1 MISDSDL
8 HKLNTPLDT
17 VGYAEGVAG
26 LEKSMLDNMTKASHR
41 KELFAMHN
49 APCRSSLDLY
59 HAKAAMLDDCISLVR
74 TAFSMQKTSRRQMA
88 STSFRNLMSH
98 ICAVAYS
105 NFSPCAT
112 RWEHF
117 YKVSLGSQELMEIIQ
132 SVTGQTNCILGILHQ
147 NVAVIIIQ

>member
-1 MISDSDL
+1 
-8 HKLNTPLDT
+8 
-17 VGYAEGVAG
+17 
-26 LEKSMLDNMTKASHR
+26 MLDNMTKASHR
-41 KELFAMHN
+41 RELFAMHN
-49 APCRSSLDLY
+49 APSRSSLDRY
-59 HAKAAMLDDCISLVR
+59 HGKATMLDNCISLVW
-74 TAFSMQKTSRRQMA
+74 TAFSMKKTSRRQMA

-117 YKVSLGSQELMEIIQ
+117 YKVSLGAQELMEIIQ

-147 NVAVIIIQ
+147 NIITTIILWQQEYMTQHNK